1 TKIRPLN
8 VAVAKGSHAERFFRE
23 RAGLPGGEEA
33 HPEVIAP
40 GLHPSPRHD
49 LRHFGGKVIKDLTF
63 TNFYLGG
70 AQAWQ
75 QSDILNIDRA
85 LAAAMSDKNLNNVMV
100 QYFGNQP
107 ITSTFKPSRILP
119 GPKPSIFSQG
129 DVENLVAQLHTQG
142 HLSGFDLTSTVFNF
156 LLPSG
161 TVLNTNTAPT
171 GAIVERTG
179 ETSALENPAQP

>member
-1 TKIRPLN
+1 
-8 VAVAKGSHAERFFRE
+8 
-23 RAGLPGGEEA
+23 
-33 HPEVIAP
+33 
-40 GLHPSPRHD
+40 
-49 LRHFGGKVIKDLTF
+49 
-63 TNFYLGG
+63 
-70 AQAWQ
+70 
-75 QSDILNIDRA
+75 
-85 LAAAMSDKNLNNVMV
+85 
-100 QYFGNQP
+100 
-107 ITSTFKPSRILP
+107 

-179 ETSALENPAQP
+179 ETSALENPAQPKDAVSSLQGLGGYHGSGHRSNQETIYYAVGVFSERRPGGTENGIVAFGQPWKNIVATFYHELNEARTDADVEDAIRAGNDPQGSRFL